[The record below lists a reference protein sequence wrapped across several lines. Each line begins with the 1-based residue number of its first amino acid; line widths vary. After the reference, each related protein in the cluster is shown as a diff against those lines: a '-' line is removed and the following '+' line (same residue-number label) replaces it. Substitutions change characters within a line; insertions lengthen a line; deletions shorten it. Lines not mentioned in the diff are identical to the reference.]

1 MADSIGEAV
10 KGDRIT
16 GNDACLRIPP

>member
-16 GNDACLRIPP
+16 GNDACLRIPL